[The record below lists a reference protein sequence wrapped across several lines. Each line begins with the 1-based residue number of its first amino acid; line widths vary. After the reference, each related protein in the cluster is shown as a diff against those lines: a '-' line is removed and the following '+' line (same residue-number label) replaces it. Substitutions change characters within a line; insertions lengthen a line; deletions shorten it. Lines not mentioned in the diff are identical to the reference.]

1 MNFLM
6 VRGAER
12 RSVASVET
20 TSAVTGRDGKNR
32 QRLIIMNG
40 FLDVKCY
47 T

>member
-1 MNFLM
+1 MNSLM

-32 QRLIIMNG
+32 QHLIMMNG
-40 FLDVKCY
+40 FIDLKCY
-47 T
+47 P